1 MFAKF
6 LFYKFCK
13 LLVQNVFT
21 MKVTAEKNE
30 KVANM
35 IFASIYPLY
44 WNRLE
49 KHGRTREDYHKVLE
63 WFTGF
68 DEPTLQKLI
77 ADKVTFRTFFEKAK
91 IHPNAHMIKG
101 VVCGYRIEE
110 IEDEF
115 ELYKQCRQMEK
126 LIDELAK
133 GRKME
138 KILRTQ

>member
-1 MFAKF
+1 
-6 LFYKFCK
+6 
-13 LLVQNVFT
+13 

-35 IFASIYPLY
+35 VFADIYPLY
-44 WNRLE
+44 WSRLE
-49 KHGRTREDYHKVLE
+49 KNGKTKEEFHQVIE
-63 WFTGF
+63 WLTGF
-68 DEPTLQKLI
+68 DEVKLQALI
-77 ADKVTFRTFFEKAK
+77 TEKVTYKTFFESAN
-91 IHPNAHMIKG
+91 IHTNAHLIKG

-115 ELYKQCRQMEK
+115 DVYKQCRRLEK

-138 KILRTQ
+138 KILRVVKK

>member
-1 MFAKF
+1 MA
-6 LFYKFCK
+6 FCWRLSIQHYIK
-13 LLVQNVFT
+13 MT
-21 MKVTAEKNE
+21 VTAEKNE

-44 WNRLE
+44 WDRLE
-49 KHGRTREDYHKVLE
+49 KNGRTREEFHQVLE

-68 DEPTLQKLI
+68 DENKLQELI
-77 ADKVTFRTFFEKAK
+77 KEKVTFRTFFEQAK
-91 IHPNAHMIKG
+91 IHPNEHMIKG

-110 IEDEF
+110 IDEEF

-138 KILRTQ
+138 RILRVEKK

>member
-1 MFAKF
+1 M
-6 LFYKFCK
+6 
-13 LLVQNVFT
+13 N
-21 MKVTAEKNE
+21 VTAEKNE

-49 KHGRTREDYHKVLE
+49 KHGRTKEEFHLVLE

-68 DEPTLQKLI
+68 NENKIQSLI
-77 ADKVTFRTFFEKAK
+77 EEKVTFRTFFEKAK
-91 IHPNAHMIKG
+91 INKNANLIKG

-110 IEDEF
+110 IKDEF

-138 KILRTQ
+138 KILRT

>member
-1 MFAKF
+1 
-6 LFYKFCK
+6 
-13 LLVQNVFT
+13 
-21 MKVTAEKNE
+21 MKVTAEKEE

-49 KHGRTREDYHKVLE
+49 KNGRTKEEFHQVLE
-63 WFTGF
+63 WFTGY
-68 DEPTLQKLI
+68 DEGRLKELI
-77 ADKVTFRTFFEKAK
+77 EEKVSFRTFFQKAK

-110 IEDEF
+110 IEDQF
-115 ELYKQCRQMEK
+115 QLYKQCRQMEK
-126 LIDELAK
+126 LIDELAR

-138 KILRTQ
+138 KILREEKK

>member
-1 MFAKF
+1 
-6 LFYKFCK
+6 
-13 LLVQNVFT
+13 

-35 IFASIYPLY
+35 IFGSIYPLY

-49 KHGRTREDYHKVLE
+49 KNGRTKEEFHQVLE
-63 WFTGF
+63 WLTGF
-68 DEPTLQKLI
+68 NQDKLQSLIDE
-77 ADKVTFRTFFEKAK
+77 KVTFREFFEQAK
-91 IHPNAHMIKG
+91 MHPNANMIKG

-115 ELYKQCRQMEK
+115 EVYKKCRQMEK

-133 GRKME
+133 GRKIE
-138 KILRTQ
+138 KILRS

>member
-1 MFAKF
+1 ME
-6 LFYKFCK
+6 
-13 LLVQNVFT
+13 
-21 MKVTAEKNE
+21 VTAEKNE

-44 WNRLE
+44 MNRLL
-49 KHGRTREDYHKVLE
+49 KNGRTKEEFHQIIE
-63 WFTGF
+63 WFTGYNEEKLQELI
-68 DEPTLQKLI
+68 DE
-77 ADKVTFRTFFEKAK
+77 KVTFGTFFKKAK

-115 ELYKQCRQMEK
+115 ELYKQCRRMEK

-133 GRKME
+133 GRKMD
-138 KILRTQ
+138 KILREEKK

>member
-1 MFAKF
+1 ME
-6 LFYKFCK
+6 
-13 LLVQNVFT
+13 
-21 MKVTAEKNE
+21 VTAEKNE

-44 WNRLE
+44 LNRLE
-49 KHGRTREDYHKVLE
+49 KNGRTKEELNQVIK

-68 DEPTLQKLI
+68 DQATLQILI
-77 ADKVTFRTFFEKAK
+77 DEKVTFRTFFYFFK
-91 IHPNAHMIKG
+91 INSNAHLIKG

-115 ELYKQCRQMEK
+115 ESYKQCRRMEK

-138 KILRTQ
+138 KILREEKK

>member
-1 MFAKF
+1 
-6 LFYKFCK
+6 
-13 LLVQNVFT
+13 

-30 KVANM
+30 KVAKM

-44 WNRLE
+44 LNRLE
-49 KHGRTREDYHKVLE
+49 KNGRTKGELNQVIE
-63 WFTGF
+63 WLTGF
-68 DEPTLQKLI
+68 DEDRLQELI
-77 ADKVTFRTFFEKAK
+77 NQNVTFETFFQKAEL
-91 IHPNAHMIKG
+91 HPNAHLIKG

-115 ELYKQCRQMEK
+115 ELYRQCRYLEK

-138 KILRTQ
+138 NILREEKK

>member
-1 MFAKF
+1 
-6 LFYKFCK
+6 
-13 LLVQNVFT
+13 

-49 KHGRTREDYHKVLE
+49 KNGRTKEEFHEVLE

-68 DEPTLQKLI
+68 DEDALQALI
-77 ADKVTFRTFFEKAK
+77 DEKASFRTFFQKAK
-91 IHPNAHMIKG
+91 IHPNEHMIKG

-115 ELYKQCRQMEK
+115 ILYKQCRQMEK

-138 KILRTQ
+138 KILRKEKKG

>member
-1 MFAKF
+1 
-6 LFYKFCK
+6 
-13 LLVQNVFT
+13 
-21 MKVTAEKNE
+21 MKVTPEKNE

-35 IFASIYPLY
+35 IFGSIYPLY

-49 KHGRTREDYHKVLE
+49 KNGRTKEEFHQVLE

-68 DEPTLQKLI
+68 DEAKLHSLI
-77 ADKVTFRTFFEKAK
+77 DEKVTFRTFFEQAK
-91 IHPNAHMIKG
+91 INPNAHLIKG

-115 ELYKQCRQMEK
+115 EIYKQCRQMEK

-138 KILRTQ
+138 KILRS

>member
-1 MFAKF
+1 MI
-6 LFYKFCK
+6 
-13 LLVQNVFT
+13 
-21 MKVTAEKNE
+21 VTAEKNE

-49 KHGRTREDYHKVLE
+49 KHGRTKEEFHQVLH

-68 DEPTLQKLI
+68 DEDSLHSLI
-77 ADKVTFRTFFEKAK
+77 EEKVTFRTFFEKAK

-110 IEDEF
+110 IAEEF

-138 KILRTQ
+138 KILRTEKK

>member
-1 MFAKF
+1 
-6 LFYKFCK
+6 
-13 LLVQNVFT
+13 

-44 WNRLE
+44 WDRLE
-49 KHGRTREDYHKVLE
+49 KNGRTKEEFHQVLE

-68 DEPTLQKLI
+68 DADTLQTLI
-77 ADKVTFRTFFEKAK
+77 AEKVTFRTFFEKAK
-91 IHPNAHMIKG
+91 VHPNAHMIKG

-138 KILRTQ
+138 KILREEKK

>member
-1 MFAKF
+1 
-6 LFYKFCK
+6 
-13 LLVQNVFT
+13 
-21 MKVTAEKNE
+21 MKVTAEKEE

-35 IFASIYPLY
+35 IFAAIYPLY

-49 KHGRTREDYHKVLE
+49 KNGRTKEEFHQLIE

-68 DEPTLQKLI
+68 DEEKLQSLI
-77 ADKVTFRTFFEKAK
+77 EEKVTFRTFFQRAK
-91 IHPNAHMIKG
+91 INSNAPLIKG

-110 IEDEF
+110 IDDEF

-126 LIDELAK
+126 LIDELAR

-138 KILRTQ
+138 KILRDDKK

>member
-1 MFAKF
+1 
-6 LFYKFCK
+6 
-13 LLVQNVFT
+13 
-21 MKVTAEKNE
+21 MKVTTKKNE
-30 KVANM
+30 QVANM
-35 IFASIYPLY
+35 IFATIYPLY

-49 KHGRTREDYHKVLE
+49 KHGRTREDFHKIIE
-63 WFTGF
+63 WFTGY
-68 DEPTLQKLI
+68 DEDKLQSLI
-77 ADKVTFRTFFEKAK
+77 AEKVTFKTFFEQAK

-138 KILRTQ
+138 KILRA

>member
-1 MFAKF
+1 
-6 LFYKFCK
+6 
-13 LLVQNVFT
+13 
-21 MKVTAEKNE
+21 MKVTAKKNE

-35 IFASIYPLY
+35 IFATIYPLY

-49 KHGRTREDYHKVLE
+49 KHGRTREEFHQVLE
-63 WFTGF
+63 WFTGY
-68 DEPTLQKLI
+68 DEDKLQKLI
-77 ADKVTFRTFFEKAK
+77 AKKVTYKTFFEEAK
-91 IHPNAHMIKG
+91 IHENAYLIKG

-115 ELYKQCRQMEK
+115 ELYKHCRQMEK

-138 KILRTQ
+138 KILRTK

>member
-1 MFAKF
+1 MTFG
-6 LFYKFCK
+6 
-13 LLVQNVFT
+13 
-21 MKVTAEKNE
+21 
-30 KVANM
+30 
-35 IFASIYPLY
+35 SIYPLY

-49 KHGRTREDYHKVLE
+49 INGRTKEEFHQVLE

-68 DEPTLQKLI
+68 DESKIQSLI
-77 ADKVTFRTFFEKAK
+77 DENVTFKDFFKQAK

-101 VVCGYRIEE
+101 VVCGYRIED

-115 ELYKQCRQMEK
+115 ELYRQCRQMEK

-138 KILRTQ
+138 KILREEKK

>member
-1 MFAKF
+1 
-6 LFYKFCK
+6 
-13 LLVQNVFT
+13 
-21 MKVTAEKNE
+21 MKVTADKNE

-49 KHGRTREDYHKVLE
+49 KHGRTKEEYHQVLE

-68 DEPTLQKLI
+68 DQDALQVLI
-77 ADKVTFRTFFEKAK
+77 DEKATFRTFFQKAK

-110 IEDEF
+110 IEDEY
-115 ELYKQCRQMEK
+115 EVYKQCRQMEK
-126 LIDELAK
+126 LIDELAR
-133 GRKME
+133 GRKIE
-138 KILRTQ
+138 KILREEKK

>member
-1 MFAKF
+1 
-6 LFYKFCK
+6 
-13 LLVQNVFT
+13 
-21 MKVTAEKNE
+21 MKVTTKKNE
-30 KVANM
+30 QVANM
-35 IFASIYPLY
+35 IFATIYPLY
-44 WNRLE
+44 WSRLE
-49 KHGRTREDYHKVLE
+49 KHGRTKEEFHQVLE

-68 DEPTLQKLI
+68 DQDELQALI
-77 ADKVTFRTFFEKAK
+77 DEKVTFRTFFQKAT
-91 IHPNAHMIKG
+91 INPNAHLIKG

-138 KILRTQ
+138 KILRK

>member
-1 MFAKF
+1 
-6 LFYKFCK
+6 
-13 LLVQNVFT
+13 

-30 KVANM
+30 RVANM
-35 IFASIYPLY
+35 IFASIYPHYL
-44 WNRLE
+44 NRLE
-49 KHGRTREDYHKVLE
+49 KNGRTKKELNQVIE

-68 DEPTLQKLI
+68 DQDALQMLI
-77 ADKVTFRTFFEKAK
+77 DGKATFRTFFQKAR
-91 IHPNAHMIKG
+91 INPNAHLIKG

-115 ELYKQCRQMEK
+115 ELYRQSRRMEK

-138 KILRTQ
+138 KILRINKRAT